1 MQETIGQITYAVLT
15 SSLGASEFVL
25 GLVVGAGF
33 MVNGVRSLVRRDP
46 GHRWNESR
54 S

>member
-1 MQETIGQITYAVLT
+1 MPETLGHITYAVLT

-25 GLVVGAGF
+25 GLVVGVGLMA
-33 MVNGVRSLVRRDP
+33 NGVRSLVQRGPHPD
-46 GHRWNESR
+46 ESR